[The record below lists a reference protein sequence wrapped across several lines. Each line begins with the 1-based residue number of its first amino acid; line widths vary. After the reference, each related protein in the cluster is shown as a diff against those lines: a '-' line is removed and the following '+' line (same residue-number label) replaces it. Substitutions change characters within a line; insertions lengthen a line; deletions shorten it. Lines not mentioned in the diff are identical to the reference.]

1 MTGQLGLLD
10 SNLGMMAHRDFDEV
24 VPTSVQMHSTSVGSF
39 LISVGALLSAAHT
52 AIERVT

>member
-1 MTGQLGLLD
+1 
-10 SNLGMMAHRDFDEV
+10 MAHRDFDEV